1 MISKSG
7 NWKAKTAIFLT
18 SQMFSLFGSSV
29 VAYAVIWYI
38 TLETASSWM
47 MAVSIL
53 CSFVPQIIISLF
65 AGVWADRYNRKMIII
80 LADLFTAVSTLV
92 LAVLFLSGF
101 RSLAMIFFITA
112 LRSLGSGV
120 QAPAVS
126 AILPQ
131 IVPMDKLTKV
141 NGLNNALFSALQ
153 LLSPAVG
160 GLLLATVGFGAAMF
174 VDVGSALIA
183 VCIMLF
189 LRVSLP
195 ERDNKEQSALRQL
208 ADGVRYTKT
217 HPLLRRLLVLFA
229 VYFFMITPA
238 AFLTPVM
245 IARSFGEEV
254 WRLSAN
260 EMVWTAGSLLGGV
273 IISVWGGFKN
283 KLATFMLSCAGFGV
297 TFALLGIARNFYL
310 YLFIMFVSG
319 IFMPIASTVETVL
332 IQETVEEEMLGR
344 VFSIVQITVTASMP
358 LGMLLFGPLGDMVP
372 IEWLLI
378 ASGCVLVV
386 LSPFAL
392 LCDPERR
399 AKHSPN

>member
-1 MISKSG
+1 MTNQSSS
-7 NWKAKTAIFLT
+7 WKAKTAIFMT

-38 TLETASSWM
+38 TLETESSWL
-47 MAVSIL
+47 MAVSML
-53 CSFVPQIIISLF
+53 CSFVPQIIVSLF

-131 IVPMDKLTKV
+131 IVPMEKLTKV

-174 VDVGSALIA
+174 VDVISALIA
-183 VCIMLF
+183 VCILLF
-189 LRVSLP
+189 LRVALP
-195 ERDNKEQSALRQL
+195 QRDNKEQSALRQL
-208 ADGVRYTKT
+208 ADGVRYTKA
-217 HPLLRRLLVLFA
+217 HPLLRRLLILFA

-344 VFSIVQITVTASMP
+344 VFSIVQITITASMP

-378 ASGCVLVV
+378 ASGCVLVA

-399 AKHSPN
+399 AGRS

>member
-38 TLETASSWM
+38 TLETASSWLM
-47 MAVSIL
+47 TVSIL

-80 LADLFTAVSTLV
+80 LADLFTAVATLI
-92 LAVLFLSGF
+92 LAILFLSGI
-101 RSLAMIFFITA
+101 RSLTMIFIITA
-112 LRSLGSGV
+112 LRSLGSGI

-131 IVPMDKLTKV
+131 IVPTDRLTKV

-153 LLSPAVG
+153 LLAPAVG

-183 VCIMLF
+183 VGIMLF
-189 LRVSLP
+189 LRVAHP
-195 ERDNKEQSALRQL
+195 ERDNTEQSALRQL
-208 ADGVRYTKT
+208 ADGVRYTKQHT
-217 HPLLRRLLVLFA
+217 LLRRLLILFA

-273 IISVWGGFKN
+273 LISVWGGFKN

-297 TFALLGIARNFYL
+297 TFALLGVAKNFYV
-310 YLFIMFVSG
+310 YLFIMFIAG

-332 IQETVEEEMLGR
+332 IQETVEEDMLGR
-344 VFSIVQITVTASMP
+344 VFSIVQIIITAAMP
-358 LGMLLFGPLGDMVP
+358 LGMLLFGPLGDIVP

-378 ASGCVLVV
+378 ASGIILVI

-392 LCDPERR
+392 LCDPE
-399 AKHSPN
+399 HSASRS